1 MRRRDRPAR
10 RWSGGGETAAGR
22 PYRDVVS
29 GETDP
34 VAERLRPVHLDE
46 GVAAGPHRHREV
58 GQHPTDALLD
68 RCDGVVIATPTAH
81 HPDDLRAVADAGLP
95 CLCEKPLSLDLAA
108 SEAVL
113 AYADAAGIE
122 LQVGFQR
129 RFDPG
134 FVEMKR
140 LIDTGA
146 LGRLCLLRA
155 ASHDFQPP
163 HESYLPDAGSIFR
176 DMHIHDFDALAWLSG
191 DRPVEVFA
199 RGSVLVDE
207 MFARHGDVDTS
218 TAVVTLE
225 GGAMAVLTGTRQN
238 GVGYDHRT
246 EAIGSLDSV
255 SAGLGPHMP
264 LRSADPGGPQPVD
277 PYPTFPIR
285 FHAAYLAEV
294 EAFAALVAGTGP
306 NRSPGRAAVDALR
319 LAVAADRSLATGRPV
334 TVADVTA

>member
-1 MRRRDRPAR
+1 MGHHGAMRI
-10 RWSGGGETAAGR
+10 GVLGAGR
-22 PYRDVVS
+22 IGRAHAANLTLVEGVDEVCVHDP
-29 GETDP
+29 DP
-34 VAERLRPVHLDE
+34 VALDALPE
-46 GVAAGPHRHREV
+46 SAMRV
-58 GQHPTDALLD
+58 GSTDALLD

-146 LGRLCLLRA
+146 LGRLYLLRA

-319 LAVAADRSLATGRPV
+319 LAVAADRSLATGLPV

>member
-1 MRRRDRPAR
+1 MRIGVLGVGRIGQAHVANLAVTAGIDEIIVHDPDPDAVAR
-10 RWSGGGETAAGR
+10 LAGG
-22 PYRDVVS
+22 
-29 GETDP
+29 
-34 VAERLRPVHLDE
+34 
-46 GVAAGPHRHREV
+46 AGPVEPV
-58 GQHPTDALLD
+58 GSVDELLD
-68 RCDGVVIATPTAH
+68 RSDGVVVATPTAR
-81 HPDDLRAVADAGLP
+81 HPADVRAVADAGLP

-108 SEAVL
+108 SEATV
-113 AYADAAGIE
+113 AYAEAAGIE

-146 LGRLCLLRA
+146 LGRLYLLRA
-155 ASHDFQPP
+155 ASHDHEPP

-207 MFARHGDVDTS
+207 MFARHDDVDTS
-218 TAVVTLE
+218 AAVITLAGGALAVV
-225 GGAMAVLTGTRQN
+225 TGTRQN

-277 PYPTFPIR
+277 PYPSFPIR
-285 FHAAYLAEV
+285 FQAAYQAEV
-294 EAFAALVAGTGP
+294 AAFASLVAGRGP
-306 NRSPGRAAVDALR
+306 NRSPGHAAVEALR
-319 LAVAADRSLATGRPV
+319 LALAADRSLASSLPV
-334 TVADVTA
+334 AVADVTA

>member
-1 MRRRDRPAR
+1 MRIGVLGAGRIGQAHVANLVM
-10 RWSGGGETAAGR
+10 AAGIDEILVHDPDLEAVAR
-22 PYRDVVS
+22 LAGGAVPRESVESVS
-29 GETDP
+29 S
-34 VAERLRPVHLDE
+34 VDE
-46 GVAAGPHRHREV
+46 
-58 GQHPTDALLD
+58 LLD
-68 RCDGVVIATPTAH
+68 RSDGVVVATPTAR
-81 HPDDLRAVADAGLP
+81 HPDDVRAVADAGLP

-108 SEAVL
+108 SEATV

-146 LGRLCLLRA
+146 LGRLYLLRA
-155 ASHDFQPP
+155 ASHDHEPP
-163 HESYLPDAGSIFR
+163 RESYLPDAGSIFR

-218 TAVVTLE
+218 AAVITLAS
-225 GGAMAVLTGTRQN
+225 GAMAVVTGTRQN

-277 PYPTFPIR
+277 PYPSFPVR
-285 FHAAYLAEV
+285 FQAAYQAEV
-294 EAFAALVAGTGP
+294 EAFVALVVGHGPTAAPVRPRSRHCAWPSPPTGP
-306 NRSPGRAAVDALR
+306 WPPACRWWWP
-319 LAVAADRSLATGRPV
+319 T
-334 TVADVTA
+334 